1 MIWFG
6 NLNRIL
12 ATPLPENRGGDS
24 EPVRMQYALERVAES
39 APGLSGPALLDA
51 LAGTGWIDRASAE
64 RLLPTFRGF
73 DPDRHFSE
81 HLRRLSFRGRTAG
94 EDFRS
99 GVRYITE
106 EITGH
111 GTVDQVG
118 PELCVRF
125 AVGMYEGIILAHPEV
140 NFSISGRTREAVL
153 AAIEE
158 MPDLLVVVA
167 RNFDRNA
174 ADHLASLVHRTGVP
188 GTLLSLNLLLG
199 VRALTLRYQ
208 PGLDRVVSL
217 LSKGGLMRSAEIA
230 RLGDR
235 VTTAA

>member
-12 ATPLPENRGGDS
+12 ATPLPEHRGGDS

-51 LAGTGWIDRASAE
+51 LAGTGWVDRAAAE
-64 RLLPTFRGF
+64 RLLPTFRAF

-81 HLRRLSFRGRTAG
+81 HLRRLSFRGHMAG

-99 GVRYITE
+99 GIRYITE

-118 PELCVRF
+118 SEPCVRF
-125 AVGMYEGIILAHPEV
+125 AVGPYEGVILAYPEV
-140 NFSISGRTREAVL
+140 SFTISGRTREAIL
-153 AAIEE
+153 AAVEE

-174 ADHLASLVHRTGVP
+174 AEQLATLVHRTGVP

-208 PGLDRVVSL
+208 PGLDRVVNL
-217 LSKGGLMRSAEIA
+217 LSKGGQMRSAEIA

-235 VTTAA
+235 ETAAV